1 MLIKCA
7 SMIRHLLL
15 GLAVICSVSAID
27 VYADDN
33 LQPIDDNR
41 KLGCQSLVDR
51 LETAYEAEDW
61 HVAARVSGRILE
73 CERDDSTHANATISE
88 MTVWHVRALYRAGSN
103 EDALRVIGGAT
114 SSRGGSASSHGTSS
128 VNDVAKGELLYY
140 GYLAA
145 SRLGQDDRA
154 LDYVEAAQRY
164 SADLSAET
172 RAKITV
178 SRMHAASNAGQYQVG
193 LRATETARQLL
204 SNPAVHNTQRARIHR
219 AEAVLRLYHVMD
231 RQDEGAMGL
240 DYDQIRELLQRA
252 ESLYPSTDDASIA
265 YLRAAHAVVFALEGS
280 DNVAEATAQ
289 RAIDRAERSQTDW
302 SVGYANLLAARVSV
316 LASDGE
322 TALARLDRA
331 EAVLARRGNSA
342 QAEIEELRVRA
353 HAVNERYDRALVSM
367 WKLRTMEAPGAQH
380 RMQMASVATVGSGG
394 FLPWGIATALLCL
407 ASGVVATHLP
417 RWLRAA
423 LLPSGFTTPWAV
435 SPSRPGNADAD
446 SPAPAS
452 ASPENVLQS

>member
-1 MLIKCA
+1 
-7 SMIRHLLL
+7 MICHLLL
-15 GLAVICSVSAID
+15 GLAVLCSVSAVD
-27 VYADDN
+27 AYADDN

-41 KLGCQSLVDR
+41 KLECQNLPER
-51 LETAYEAEDW
+51 LNTAYNSQEW
-61 HVAARVSGRILE
+61 RAAAQISERMLE
-73 CERDDSTHANATISE
+73 CKQEISLDAYPSSGAIAL
-88 MTVWHVRALYRAGSN
+88 WNVRALYRSHQHSRLLLKAELFWNDRSAYDIRDL
-103 EDALRVIGGAT
+103 EIG
-114 SSRGGSASSHGTSS
+114 
-128 VNDVAKGELLYY
+128 NILYY

-154 LDYVEAAQRY
+154 LDYVEVAQTY
-164 SADLSAET
+164 ASHLSTKT
-172 RAKITV
+172 RAQIVT
-178 SRMHAASNAGQYQVG
+178 SRMHAASTAGQYEVG
-193 LRATETARQLL
+193 LLATEDARRLL
-204 SNPAVHNTQRARIHR
+204 GNPELDPEQKARIHR

-231 RQDEGAMGL
+231 RQDEGAIGL
-240 DYDQIRELLQRA
+240 DYEQVRELLRRA

-280 DNVAEATAQ
+280 DNVAEASAQ
-289 RAIDRAERSQTDW
+289 QAIDRAERSQTDW
-302 SVGYANLLAARVSV
+302 SVGYAHLLAARVSV

-380 RMQMASVATVGSGG
+380 RMQMASVATVGGGG
-394 FLPWGIATALLCL
+394 FFPWGIATALLCL

-435 SPSRPGNADAD
+435 SPSRPGNADTD
-446 SPAPAS
+446 PPAPAS
-452 ASPENVLQS
+452 ASSENVLQS